1 MIANQRLMAA
11 RAALHLHEIARPVRN
26 GPLGVKPPS
35 DDLATVIVLPS
46 VVDAGRHI
54 MQSDRSRRA
63 NLKHGV
69 LLCGGH
75 RPSYGFTGSAS
86 R

>member
-11 RAALHLHEIARPVRN
+11 RAALRLHEIARPFRN

-46 VVDAGRHI
+46 VVDTSCNQIGAGEPI
-54 MQSDRSRRA
+54 
-63 NLKHGV
+63 
-69 LLCGGH
+69 
-75 RPSYGFTGSAS
+75 
-86 R
+86 